1 MSVTIAPMS
10 EPTPEERPVSRQPI
24 TLQVQPRW
32 IAPIAFALA
41 LIAVGVAVWALVAPP
56 KSGGA
61 KPTGQQTADA
71 KNRACIAYGTVRK
84 AVALQTHTDLGTD
97 PVAVAV
103 VAANARL
110 AMSTGASY
118 LLARL
123 DPATPD
129 DVAAA
134 IRSFANDLQD
144 ISMSAQAGVG
154 GNDPAQAGRLR
165 DGETDSGRVAGLCK

>member
-1 MSVTIAPMS
+1 MS
-10 EPTPEERPVSRQPI
+10 EPTPEERTVSRKPI

-32 IAPIAFALA
+32 VAPIALALA
-41 LIAVGVAVWALVAPP
+41 LIAVGIAVWALLTPP
-56 KSGGA
+56 TFGSS
-61 KPTGQQTADA
+61 KPTGQQTTDA
-71 KNRACIAYGTVRK
+71 KTRACTAYSTVRK
-84 AVALQTHTDLGTD
+84 AVALQTHTDRGAD
-97 PVAVAV
+97 PIAVAV

-129 DVAAA
+129 DLAAA

-144 ISMSAQAGVG
+144 ISMYAQAGVG
-154 GNDPAQAGRLR
+154 SNDPAQAGRLR